1 MVRRNRQAKLFGAKH
16 VPYDEGEWDMR
27 DYLTYGE
34 EWREGLH
41 AEFELKRRAASR
53 ELAAQGHSQRR
64 KTVETLLLVIYI
76 FLEFLS

>member
-1 MVRRNRQAKLFGAKH
+1 
-16 VPYDEGEWDMR
+16 MR